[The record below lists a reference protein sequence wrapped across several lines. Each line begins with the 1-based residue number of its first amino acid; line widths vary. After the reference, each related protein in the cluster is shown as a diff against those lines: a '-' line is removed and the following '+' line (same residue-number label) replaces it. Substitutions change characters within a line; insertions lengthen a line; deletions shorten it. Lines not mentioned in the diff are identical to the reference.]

1 LEIRHMASG
10 EIPDEIM
17 NGKYELKM
25 MDPED
30 EHLIRW
36 VAMLLIEGKS
46 PTEIRRNLSENML
59 SDSRLSPDAWKSLLL
74 ASIDQANSLKQLVI
88 SKAELGNTDWL
99 RLDSYSRRK
108 KNLERLDRL
117 VERAESEADSISKMN
132 TVSFMIGGLTKAQE
146 SMDKFTGAQ
155 EAAPQ
160 VQINIGY
167 DPMDQFRE
175 VIQSES
181 RAEPIE
187 IKPIS
192 DEEE

>member
-1 LEIRHMASG
+1 MASG

>member
-1 LEIRHMASG
+1 MTDKTKELVLIDHD
-10 EIPDEIM
+10 DEEMI
-17 NGKYELKM
+17 K
-25 MDPED
+25 
-30 EHLIRW
+30 W

-46 PTEIRRNLSENML
+46 ESEIRRSLSENML
-59 SDSRLSPDAWKSLLL
+59 QESRLPPDSWTSLLF
-74 ASIDQANSLKQLVI
+74 AAIDRAKGMRSLVI

-108 KNLERLDRL
+108 KHLERMDRL
-117 VERAESEADSISKMN
+117 IEKAESEADSISKMN
-132 TVSFMIGGLTKAQE
+132 TVSFMVGGAVKAQE

-167 DPMDQFRE
+167 DPLDQFRE

-181 RAEPIE
+181 RSPVIDLDPIE
-187 IKPIS
+187 TE
-192 DEEE
+192 DQDLTEEE